1 MSNTAYPLHSPS
13 WVNAKSML
21 LKHITSNNT
30 ILHERCSSN
39 LESPL
44 VRNIWII
51 YILFHSLIC
60 FRLRHIVKKLQKDD
74 ISKEDLIKNLEYAAS
89 VLETVY
95 IDETR
100 SDIPFFKRVSYNK
113 FIKLSRFIICTEVGC
128 LKCRQFL
135 WFLILLFRQT
145 QPR

>member
-1 MSNTAYPLHSPS
+1 M
-13 WVNAKSML
+13 
-21 LKHITSNNT
+21 
-30 ILHERCSSN
+30 
-39 LESPL
+39 
-44 VRNIWII
+44 
-51 YILFHSLIC
+51 
-60 FRLRHIVKKLQKDD
+60 KKLQKDD

-113 FIKLSRFIICTEVGC
+113 FIKLSRFIICTEVGY

-135 WFLILLFRQT
+135 
-145 QPR
+145 